1 MTKLVPLRSIE
12 HGLRRALATL
22 DDAGAQ
28 AAIEEVVGVR
38 RSVSLLRKC
47 ADPDNDRHHLQFR
60 YAVALDIA
68 CARAGY
74 PSPLLEVYRYLVESH
89 AGSDA
94 EGWKGAEAKLLHAAL
109 NLQSALGYLSQ
120 TVSEGLHEEGPEGP
134 RLSNREKHAIH
145 EALEAIDQ
153 QSEAIKRS
161 IAH

>member
-22 DDAGAQ
+22 DEDAAQ
-28 AAIEEVVGVR
+28 AAIEEVTGVR

-60 YAVALDIA
+60 YAVALDIG
-68 CARAGY
+68 CARAGH
-74 PSPLLEVYRYLVESH
+74 PSPLLEVHRYLVESH
-89 AGSDA
+89 AGSAA
-94 EGWKGAEAKLLHAAL
+94 EGWQAAEAKLLHAAL
-109 NLQSALGYLSQ
+109 NLQSALGDLSQ